1 MADLLINKKE
11 YTDITEVQIP
21 MADGSGNAI
30 FKEKNNALEWFSQ
43 VFKYVGEY
51 DIETVEGESYSYYAL
66 GGSVVADA
74 RAVAVENNTLS
85 SYGYVTMLY
94 VMKTYDTTQSDTIA
108 HLTTVI
114 INASNIASVLS
125 SVQPTR
131 IYSNNGG
138 SVRLSGEAHTLTS
151 EVYTLKE
158 GTYLPITRTAN
169 VLTAIK
175 ADVYVL
181 ASPLT

>member
-1 MADLLINKKE
+1 
-11 YTDITEVQIP
+11 

-108 HLTTVI
+108 HLTTVT
-114 INASNIASVLS
+114 INASNIASVL
-125 SVQPTR
+125 
-131 IYSNNGG
+131 
-138 SVRLSGEAHTLTS
+138 
-151 EVYTLKE
+151 
-158 GTYLPITRTAN
+158 
-169 VLTAIK
+169 
-175 ADVYVL
+175 
-181 ASPLT
+181 

>member
-1 MADLLINKKE
+1 MADLLINEKE
-11 YTDITEVQIP
+11 YTDVTEVQIP

-30 FKEKNNALEWFSQ
+30 FKEKNNVLEWFSQ

-74 RAVAVENNTLS
+74 RVVAVENNTLS

-94 VMKTYDTTQSDTIA
+94 VMKTYDTSQSDTIA
-108 HLTTVI
+108 HLTAVI
-114 INASNIASVLS
+114 INASNIASVLT

-131 IYSNNGG
+131 IYSQNGG
-138 SVRLSGEAHTLTS
+138 AVRLSVEAHTLTS

-158 GTYLPITRTAN
+158 GTYLPITRTIN
-169 VLTAIK
+169 VLTATK

-181 ASPLT
+181 ASPLA

>member
-1 MADLLINKKE
+1 MVDLLINEKE
-11 YTDITEVQIP
+11 YTGVTEVQIP
-21 MADGSGNAI
+21 LADGSGKAI
-30 FKEKNNALEWFSQ
+30 FNEKNDLLEWFSQ

-51 DIETVEGESYSYYAL
+51 DVETVEGESYSYYSL

-74 RAVAVENNTLS
+74 RAVAVENNAITS
-85 SYGYVTMLY
+85 GNIVTMFY
-94 VMKTYDTTQSDTIA
+94 VMKTYDDSQTDTIA
-108 HLTTVI
+108 LLTGVY
-114 INASNIASVLS
+114 INTSNIASVLT

-131 IYSNNGG
+131 LYSSNGG
-138 SVRLSGEAHTLTS
+138 AVRLSGEAHTLTS

-169 VLTAIK
+169 VLTATK

-181 ASPLT
+181 ASPLA